1 VTLPNL
7 LLCCRCSRADLRVDA
22 KGWHLL
28 LVPGET
34 FTAGPM
40 HADGTADAVP
50 VMNPLDICP
59 HCAGVLLR
67 VLRQTPDI
75 LEDAPCR

>member
-1 VTLPNL
+1 MVEPAI
-7 LLCCRCSRADLRVDA
+7 LLCCRCSRADLRVEA
-22 KGWHLL
+22 QGWHAL

-40 HADGTADAVP
+40 HSDGTADAVP
-50 VMNPLDICP
+50 VMNTLDICP